1 MLPAHTYRLFVSHR
15 PDLLML
21 YASEFNDLPGSSE
34 TTVVDQV
41 AAMAEMPEPLGLA
54 VENAMFEYQI
64 VETGHHM
71 KSLED
76 KWFEKQAVTL
86 EHGRNCLA
94 VSLPFPDN
102 KERSWKIRVKGV
114 TEEESVALLDELYS
128 WLYQERYLYQHPWQV
143 GDLLII
149 DNYGTLHGRTAISES
164 GVRGL
169 FRGQV
174 NYR

>member
-1 MLPAHTYRLFVSHR
+1 MLPAHTDGLFVGHR

-21 YASEFNDLPGSSE
+21 YASEFNDLPGSGE
-34 TTVVDQV
+34 TTVVDQI
-41 AAMAEMPEPLGLA
+41 AAMAEIPEPLRSA
-54 VENAMFEYQI
+54 VENAIFEYQI

-76 KWFEKQAVTL
+76 KWFEKKGVPL
-86 EHGRNCLA
+86 ERGRNCLA
-94 VSLPFPDN
+94 VSLPFPEN
-102 KERSWKIRVKGV
+102 TERSWNIRVKGA
-114 TEEESVALLDELYS
+114 TEEQSVAILDELYA

-149 DNYGTLHGRTAISES
+149 NNYSTLHGRKAISED
-164 GVRGL
+164 GVRCL